1 MSAPDASSADK
12 KRLAVVVAVLVM
24 LFPLGYS
31 VGSYLLSPHGTERAR
46 PLLEMPDPRHKACVE
61 DTEYMRFHHMDYIK
75 EMRDA
80 GVRRGALR
88 EISLASC
95 RECHT
100 SRERF
105 CTRCHAAVDMS
116 PDCFECHYYP

>member
-1 MSAPDASSADK
+1 MSPPDAKSAD
-12 KRLAVVVAVLVM
+12 RRGPAVVVAVLV
-24 LFPLGYS
+24 LLLPLGYS
-31 VGSYLLSPHGTERAR
+31 VAAYLIGGGAAQPK
-46 PLLEMPDPRHKACVE
+46 PLLEMPDPKHKECVE
-61 DTEYMRFHHMDYIK
+61 DKEYMRFHHMDYIK

-95 RECHT
+95 RDCHT

-105 CTRCHAAVDMS
+105 CTRCHEAVNLS

>member
-1 MSAPDASSADK
+1 MSAPDASGAN
-12 KRLAVVVAVLVM
+12 RRRPAVIVAALVLLV
-24 LFPLGYS
+24 PLGYS
-31 VGSYLLSPHGTERAR
+31 LGAYLLGGGGAKAL
-46 PLLEMPDPRHKACVE
+46 PLLEMPDPKHTSCVE

-95 RECHT
+95 RDCHT

-105 CTRCHAAVDMS
+105 CTRCHEAVNLS